1 MFNVSL
7 LLKDLFFITAYG
19 VFNNFEEQWLLQLV
33 QQVHVHAIKQ
43 ITLKSSRNLSL
54 LYLELFFSYFRR
66 KKL

>member
-33 QQVHVHAIKQ
+33 QQVHVHAIKK

-54 LYLELFFSYFRR
+54 LYLEFFFLF
-66 KKL
+66 